1 MSQPDTTDPT
11 DVVDDDA
18 IDSVDD
24 DTDDQTDTDD
34 APQPFVKPDGSPFTQ
49 ADYDALQTS
58 LRAARKE
65 AREAKKAKGKDG
77 TDNAT
82 TDVQAV
88 EAAVTE
94 AVTPWRTVVVNE
106 RASAALTAAGLIG
119 STAPLLRLLDT
130 AAVDVEL
137 EDGQLVV
144 DGLDEQVAGLKRTY
158 PQLFRKPG
166 AGSID
171 AAERRSTT
179 DKRSATEIQAAAL
192 RGEL

>member
-1 MSQPDTTDPT
+1 MSQTDTTDPA
-11 DVVDDDA
+11 DVVDDDTDL
-18 IDSVDD
+18 IDSGDEPGDD
-24 DTDDQTDTDD
+24 EPTE
-34 APQPFVKPDGSPFTQ
+34 PQPFVKPDGSPFTQ

-65 AREAKKAKGKDG
+65 AREAKKGKGKDG

-144 DGLDEQVAGLKRTY
+144 DGLDEQVSQLRKDY
-158 PQLFRKPG
+158 PQLFRKKG

-171 AAERRSTT
+171 ASERRSTT